1 MIHDDLQLQKNVSH
15 RKRFQQVVP
24 DNVISRRS
32 VSPTQIPLPT
42 TNLSPLVIDPSSSPV
57 VPSKNIPEHIVGILD
72 IRNGNNCNF

>member
-32 VSPTQIPLPT
+32 VSPTQTAFPT
-42 TNLSPLVIDPSSSPV
+42 TDPSPLVIDPSSSPV
-57 VPSKNIPEHIVGILD
+57 APSKNIPEHVVGILD
-72 IRNGNNCNF
+72 ISNGNNCNF